1 MEILARYL
9 LEAFVIAFSVKHIM
23 GDGLTLKELVYY
35 TVLISLTFYILKLFA
50 PGVLSGAKQGTGFGM
65 GSGLVGFMPQIGA
78 GNNDEPQNGG
88 YMDDPV
94 AVNYY
99 SQDRIPDTSCEGTPI
114 MNLEDQN
121 STIDLYTGTNKPQ
134 KSYPQL
140 YNQAAEIK
148 ECFMDDP
155 AAVDYYSRDRIPTK
169 CRQGQPIM
177 NVNTGKHVID
187 LYSGAQQQQ
196 VSEPQQVDMM
206 DRLKTDRLCLDKGL
220 KKNDRASIHEV
231 FQNQIQGQRVRT
243 IEGFVDTNTF
253 TNFKDG
259 PGPTAGEQVLV
270 FGTIITP
277 PGLAHK
283 GRLAD
288 PSPAYS
294 GDLIRLEDKD
304 GRVLVGYPSSN
315 FIRAVEG
322 EEAGA
327 LNNILFKLRFQLV
340 SQHQESSLVP
350 IGTGRKVHL
359 IYTDNNGNDHKIS
372 HNGDL
377 NTNTGNSNLGV
388 VFEIVSPEDT
398 ETKLQVMLGSE
409 VLLRTSE
416 AGNLNRYL
424 KIDLQ
429 QKRVNTD
436 ATADQATRF
445 VLMPEKGSGPL
456 WRFGSD
462 TRSQPK
468 LYNRNQVEDIVNA
481 RTQLISDDLQKL
493 RLSNCN

>member
-1 MEILARYL
+1 M
-9 LEAFVIAFSVKHIM
+9 
-23 GDGLTLKELVYY
+23 
-35 TVLISLTFYILKLFA
+35 
-50 PGVLSGAKQGTGFGM
+50 
-65 GSGLVGFMPQIGA
+65 
-78 GNNDEPQNGG
+78 
-88 YMDDPV
+88 
-94 AVNYY
+94 
-99 SQDRIPDTSCEGTPI
+99 
-114 MNLEDQN
+114 
-121 STIDLYTGTNKPQ
+121 
-134 KSYPQL
+134 
-140 YNQAAEIK
+140 
-148 ECFMDDP
+148 
-155 AAVDYYSRDRIPTK
+155 
-169 CRQGQPIM
+169 
-177 NVNTGKHVID
+177 
-187 LYSGAQQQQ
+187 
-196 VSEPQQVDMM
+196 
-206 DRLKTDRLCLDKGL
+206 
-220 KKNDRASIHEV
+220 
-231 FQNQIQGQRVRT
+231 
-243 IEGFVDTNTF
+243 
-253 TNFKDG
+253 
-259 PGPTAGEQVLV
+259 
-270 FGTIITP
+270 
-277 PGLAHK
+277 
-283 GRLAD
+283 AD

-340 SQHQESSLVP
+340 SQHQEGSLVP
-350 IGTGRKVHL
+350 IGMGRKVHL
-359 IYTDNNGNDHKIS
+359 MYTDNNGNDHKIS